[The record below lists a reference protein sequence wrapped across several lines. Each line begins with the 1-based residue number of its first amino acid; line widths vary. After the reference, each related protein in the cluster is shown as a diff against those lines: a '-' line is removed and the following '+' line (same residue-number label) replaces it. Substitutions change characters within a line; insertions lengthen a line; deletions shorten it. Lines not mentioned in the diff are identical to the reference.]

1 MKKIVA
7 TFLSVVLLLT
17 LACPVFATESIF
29 IPSNGM
35 EVLRAEME
43 NEDVK
48 ECVVVTSVPQAKEQ
62 STDITQETRDL
73 LVEVYDAL
81 SDGTMQL
88 PVEGEFR
95 YLELADVSFA
105 ENACIQVEDHGI
117 ETPDE
122 ENHKTKY
129 ELLHETD
136 ATLTVEFKLEI
147 VPEGELIVLTYIDE
161 EWEIVENVT
170 DKGNGE
176 VVCVFEDICPVVF
189 IDRKGDGGSEPPTEV
204 ITTEPAEYPIATLN
218 FVPSITYK
226 DGLDITEAETNI
238 EIIGGTSWGTG
249 IDECVVVT
257 SIAQAIDKST
267 DISQDDRDLLLEV
280 YEALAKGEME
290 LPLKADYVIR
300 DLVDI
305 SFEYDDCRCIEEHGH
320 KDECL
325 AEEGVTLTLTF
336 AMDVPANAH
345 VNVMAYVDGEWSA
358 IKSVVNNGDG
368 TVTCI
373 FEDICPVAFVVNETS
388 NEAAPDGTVQ
398 DGPYTGDV
406 AGQHAWMW
414 LVVMAVCVVGITVL
428 LVVKRRKIV

>member
-7 TFLSVVLLLT
+7 TFLSVVLLLM
-17 LACPVFATESIF
+17 LACPAYATESIF

-35 EVLRAEME
+35 EVLRAEMKD
-43 NEDVK
+43 EDVK

-62 STDITQETRDL
+62 STDITQEARDL
-73 LVEVYDAL
+73 LVEIYDAL
-81 SDGTMQL
+81 SDGSMEL

-105 ENACIQVEDHGI
+105 ENACIQVEDHG
-117 ETPDE
+117 E
-122 ENHKTKY
+122 EIPEEEKRKTKY
-129 ELLHETD
+129 EILHETD
-136 ATLTVEFKLEI
+136 ATLTVEFKLKI
-147 VPEGELIVLTYIDE
+147 VPEGDLLVLTYIDE

-189 IDRKGDGGSEPPTEV
+189 IDCKGDGGSEDPTEV
-204 ITTEPAEYPIATLN
+204 VTTEPAGYPIASAN

-226 DGLDITEAETNI
+226 DGLDVTDVESNI
-238 EIIGGTSWGTG
+238 EIDGGNSWGSG

-257 SIAQAIDKST
+257 SIAQAIEKST

-280 YEALAKGEME
+280 YEALAKGDME
-290 LPLKADYVIR
+290 LPLDGDYVIR

-305 SFEYDDCRCIEEHGH
+305 SFEYEDCRCIEEHGH

-325 AEEGVTLTLTF
+325 AQDGVTLTITF
-336 AMDVPANAH
+336 DMDVAANAD
-345 VNVMAYVDGEWSA
+345 VIVMAYVNGEWTA

-373 FEDICPVAFVVNETS
+373 FEDICPVAFVVNES
-388 NEAAPDGTVQ
+388 VDEPAGGNAEVE
-398 DGPYTGDV
+398 GPQTGDEI
-406 AGQHAWMW
+406 GQNAWMW
-414 LVVMAVCVVGITVL
+414 LLAMGVCVIGIAVL
-428 LVVKRRKIV
+428 LIVKRKKVV